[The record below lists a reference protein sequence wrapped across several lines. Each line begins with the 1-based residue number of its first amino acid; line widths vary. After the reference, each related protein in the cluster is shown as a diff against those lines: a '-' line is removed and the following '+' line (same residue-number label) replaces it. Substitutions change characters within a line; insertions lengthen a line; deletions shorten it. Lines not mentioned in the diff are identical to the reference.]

1 MDTLYIKGDKNVEVT
16 SLDVRLGDILSLE
29 CSNKT
34 ILSKIKTIKLL
45 KLSSKEN
52 DRKNRQRIVVSVLKI
67 ISCIHE
73 QFPDLEI
80 QNMGEVDMIITYKGE
95 ETVPQIVHV
104 MKAVFIAAVTFCG
117 SAFSI
122 MAFNNDVSV
131 TQLFAQIYESLTG
144 IESNGFTML
153 EVSYSVGIAIGILLF
168 FNHFGKRKSTADPT
182 PLQVQ
187 MRLYEDDIQTTLIQD
202 ASRGEEELNV
212 D

>member
-104 MKAVFIAAVTFCG
+104 MKAVFIAVVTFCG